1 MTVSHAAE
9 DRILGGERQSGGL
22 WVHRG
27 KLNLGGPTT
36 PDNAGPGD
44 LRVNRASGLSTPN
57 GTGVVYFGKGDRY
70 LYFDG
75 TSFNLVG
82 GPLNFTPAANSIPTS
97 AIQADAVE
105 QLSAS
110 YVQQLAWSLPLTN
123 VWTETPAQVTVTF
136 GGNRVRIE
144 FAFVLTCPTKGAR
157 VIWGIMLDGAAPLIA
172 LGGLDAPEANYGAM
186 ANGCY
191 YMIPSASTHRLGIGL
206 YGPSGSAI
214 VGQAATTFYVTEQ
227 KR

>member
-9 DRILGGERQSGGL
+9 ERILGGERQTDGL

-27 KLNLGGPTT
+27 KLSVGPPGLGGAPVSSG
-36 PDNAGPGD
+36 DVNA
-44 LRVNRASGLSTPN
+44 NRGN
-57 GTGVVYFGKGDRY
+57 GTGVYYFGGRSDRY
-70 LYFDG
+70 LFFDG

-82 GPLNFTPAANSIPTS
+82 APLNFTPAANSIPTS

-110 YVQQLAWSLPLTN
+110 YVQQLAWTLPQSN
-123 VWTETPAQVTVTF
+123 AWTETPAQVTVTF

-144 FAFVLTCPTKGAR
+144 FAFVVTCPTKGQR

-172 LGGLDAPEANYGAM
+172 LGGVDAPEANYGAM

-191 YMIPSASTHRLGIGL
+191 YMVPSASTHRLGIGL
-206 YGPSGSAI
+206 YGPAGAAI
-214 VGQAATTFYVTEQ
+214 ISQAATTFYVTEQ